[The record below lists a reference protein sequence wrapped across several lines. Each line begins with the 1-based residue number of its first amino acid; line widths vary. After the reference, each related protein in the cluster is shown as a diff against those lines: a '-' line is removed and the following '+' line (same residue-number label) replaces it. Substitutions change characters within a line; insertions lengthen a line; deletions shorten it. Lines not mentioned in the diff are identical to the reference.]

1 MDIYI
6 VQPGDNIDAIAT
18 KYNMTT
24 ERLITDNGLISPYAL
39 TPGQAL
45 LILYPKETYT
55 VHPGDTLE
63 SIASSTGTSILQL
76 YRNNPLLYERSNIIP
91 GESLVLS
98 YNTERDI
105 YTNGYVYYYIN
116 PDILKMTL
124 PYLTHLSI
132 FNYRILKN
140 GDIITYGD
148 DQYIIDLAK
157 EFHTLPLLMTS
168 ALSPTGELELENV
181 YELLLDQE
189 SQNRLIENMLLL
201 LQERGFYGV
210 NILLSYV
217 TIINQRLYLEL
228 IEKISKILKSNHYI
242 VIITM
247 NPKVEYQDD
256 TVTYKKIDYNSFSQH
271 VDKIIFLQ
279 ELWGTNTNPPGPISS
294 YYLVNSFIN
303 SITKEISQNTVSI
316 GIPLIAYN
324 WTLPYVPGTTMA
336 LSLSLDSA
344 LIIAYEQRSVIQ
356 FDELSQSPYFLY
368 VSSLVGYPVTHIV
381 WFIDV
386 RSIMALNDIISEYN
400 LNGSGIW
407 NIMSYNQV
415 LWSTINA
422 RFNIIKIESDNNTL
436 NI

>member
-24 ERLITDNGLISPYAL
+24 ERLVTDNGLISPYAL

-140 GDIITYGD
+140 GI
-148 DQYIIDLAK
+148 L
-157 EFHTLPLLMTS
+157 LLMVMT
-168 ALSPTGELELENV
+168 
-181 YELLLDQE
+181 
-189 SQNRLIENMLLL
+189 
-201 LQERGFYGV
+201 
-210 NILLSYV
+210 NILL
-217 TIINQRLYLEL
+217 I
-228 IEKISKILKSNHYI
+228 
-242 VIITM
+242 
-247 NPKVEYQDD
+247 
-256 TVTYKKIDYNSFSQH
+256 
-271 VDKIIFLQ
+271 
-279 ELWGTNTNPPGPISS
+279 
-294 YYLVNSFIN
+294 
-303 SITKEISQNTVSI
+303 
-316 GIPLIAYN
+316 
-324 WTLPYVPGTTMA
+324 
-336 LSLSLDSA
+336 
-344 LIIAYEQRSVIQ
+344 
-356 FDELSQSPYFLY
+356 
-368 VSSLVGYPVTHIV
+368 
-381 WFIDV
+381 
-386 RSIMALNDIISEYN
+386 
-400 LNGSGIW
+400 
-407 NIMSYNQV
+407 
-415 LWSTINA
+415 
-422 RFNIIKIESDNNTL
+422 
-436 NI
+436 

>member
-1 MDIYI
+1 
-6 VQPGDNIDAIAT
+6 
-18 KYNMTT
+18 
-24 ERLITDNGLISPYAL
+24 
-39 TPGQAL
+39 
-45 LILYPKETYT
+45 
-55 VHPGDTLE
+55 
-63 SIASSTGTSILQL
+63 
-76 YRNNPLLYERSNIIP
+76 
-91 GESLVLS
+91 
-98 YNTERDI
+98 
-105 YTNGYVYYYIN
+105 
-116 PDILKMTL
+116 
-124 PYLTHLSI
+124 
-132 FNYRILKN
+132 
-140 GDIITYGD
+140 
-148 DQYIIDLAK
+148 
-157 EFHTLPLLMTS
+157 
-168 ALSPTGELELENV
+168 
-181 YELLLDQE
+181 
-189 SQNRLIENMLLL
+189 
-201 LQERGFYGV
+201 
-210 NILLSYV
+210 
-217 TIINQRLYLEL
+217 
-228 IEKISKILKSNHYI
+228 
-242 VIITM
+242 M

-324 WTLPYVPGTTMA
+324 WTLPHVPGTTMA